1 MEAERYIFPERLKEL
16 RTREHISGRTL
27 SALMGLSKGMVSRYE
42 LGEVEPGARV
52 IVRLADFFDVSTDY
66 LLGANSPPIG
76 PGAGAPGRP

>member
-1 MEAERYIFPERLKEL
+1 MVTERYIFPERLKEL

-27 SALMGLSKGMVSRYE
+27 SELIGLSNGTVSRYE
-42 LGEVEPGARV
+42 RGEREPGARV
-52 IVRLADFFDVSTDY
+52 IVRLAEFFGVSTDY